1 MAEYKKNNEEKFYI
15 KEQDGLVIKVYESKS
30 NKVLRK
36 RKSRPA
42 WKHTEDF
49 KNYF

>member
-15 KEQDGLVIKVYESKS
+15 KKEDGLVIKVYESRVDKAI
-30 NKVLRK
+30 KK

-42 WKHTEDF
+42 WKHTEEF